1 MHVWC
6 WWWRTPLRHVVRCR
20 SLAFPSCV
28 ACCARGLARR
38 LACVSENVLL
48 RVVGLVGSTGMCVSR
63 PVLGPLPFSSPRRV
77 WLPRRGE
84 EEVYIPVEM
93 DRILFAVG
101 AELPCTAGAS
111 CPWQMDDAHCS
122 CNVRPPLPP
131 PPSPSTLTHTHTPLT
146 CTLNPRSWYTAPTE
160 ALTLS
165 DWSPRAQKREVTCG
179 DPQRSTQSRPGWG
192 VECGPG
198 ELKFS
203 PPLQGLQHRVVGWE
217 EQWVLHWQCVQKT
230 SGPAVSVG
238 CRHSLTCTRP

>member
-1 MHVWC
+1 MARPGVHGLWVLFVYFPFCVVGDVVCACLATPRCRRFYSVGRLRFSPPTCMHVWC

-93 DRILFAVG
+93 DHILFAVG

-131 PPSPSTLTHTHTPLT
+131 PPLPFHAHTHAHPLDVH
-146 CTLNPRSWYTAPTE
+146 A
-160 ALTLS
+160 
-165 DWSPRAQKREVTCG
+165 
-179 DPQRSTQSRPGWG
+179 
-192 VECGPG
+192 
-198 ELKFS
+198 
-203 PPLQGLQHRVVGWE
+203 
-217 EQWVLHWQCVQKT
+217 
-230 SGPAVSVG
+230 
-238 CRHSLTCTRP
+238 